1 MAKEKE
7 SSFSGFGIGLLVGA
21 IVGVAIGLLYAP
33 RPGSETRGML
43 KEMSEATVD
52 QAKGTAAELKEK
64 MSQRMGA
71 SGQDT

>member
-1 MAKEKE
+1 MAKNKE
-7 SSFSGFGIGLLVGA
+7 STLSGFGVGFLVGA

-43 KEMSEATVD
+43 KEMSAEATD
-52 QAKGTAAELKEK
+52 KAKGTASELKERVA
-64 MSQRMGA
+64 QRFGG